1 MPDDLAATPAR
12 RRAPGTYASG
22 RRSRDRILGVALGE
36 FAEFGYRGAA
46 MTRIAERAGFSEAG
60 LRHHFPSKDEL
71 LIEILR
77 SRDDQSNRR
86 WEEAGSPVGIAD
98 LEYNLRLMELN
109 ASAPDLAR
117 LFMVMVGESVTVD
130 HPAATWARER
140 YRTLCATMSN
150 SVQGG
155 IDAGEFR
162 SDTEPERIGR
172 QIVAMM
178 DGLQTQWLLDP
189 DIDVAAE
196 FRGYIDGLIT
206 LLSPPPT
213 PES

>member
-1 MPDDLAATPAR
+1 
-12 RRAPGTYASG
+12 
-22 RRSRDRILGVALGE
+22 
-36 FAEFGYRGAA
+36 
-46 MTRIAERAGFSEAG
+46 MTRIAERAEISETG

-86 WEEAGSPVGIAD
+86 WEEAGSPVGVAD

-109 ASAPDLAR
+109 SAAPDLAR
-117 LFMVMVGESVTVD
+117 LFMVMVGESVTID
-130 HPAATWARER
+130 HPAAEWARER
-140 YRTLCATMSN
+140 YRTLCNTMAN
-150 SVQGG
+150 SVRGG

-162 SDTEPERIGR
+162 RDTDPVRIGR
-172 QIVAMM
+172 QIVAVM

-189 DIDVAAE
+189 DIDIAAE
-196 FRGYIDGLIT
+196 FRGYIDGLIQ
-206 LLSPPPT
+206 LLRPPIA